1 MNTHNANENWHNLP
15 DYSEK
20 PKRKEPELNIL
31 SYLWIIVL
39 IIACVGLSVIAIL
52 KGTNG

>member
-20 PKRKEPELNIL
+20 PKRKEPELNML
-31 SYLWIIVL
+31 SRLFIGLLALACIGLVL
-39 IIACVGLSVIAIL
+39 IEIFG
-52 KGTNG
+52 